1 MFLPVDPAS
10 GLPVYRQIMDQVR
23 RMMVSGRLAPGE
35 RLPSIRELAATLQI
49 NPLTVGR
56 AYGELERDGLVEMRR
71 GLGMFVR
78 PPHEAVRPLNPGVP
92 AGVAQAARRLV
103 LEAAQA
109 GLNRLQTARAVDD
122 AWREL
127 RVQSVGDTPSSAR
140 RSR

>member
-1 MFLPVDPAS
+1 VFLSIDPSS

-23 RMMVSGRLAPGE
+23 RMIVAGRLAPGD

-49 NPLTVGR
+49 NALTVGK
-56 AYGELERDGLVEMRR
+56 AYGELEHDGAIEMRR

-78 PPHEAVRPLNPGVP
+78 ATRARPKKDQETVPPS
-92 AGVAQAARRLV
+92 VAEGARRFV

-109 GLNRLQTARAVDD
+109 GLSCAETLKEAEA

-127 RVQSVGDTPSSAR
+127 VEVDRVKSLR
-140 RSR
+140 RVR